1 MFTKTHLAL
10 LASAILSANG
20 AQAAYHRH
28 GDRHLHAKDLD
39 KRATIP
45 STTTTV
51 TDITWVTV
59 TVNEGE
65 NTVFTTPTV
74 VPSSSSA
81 ASSSSSKVASTSSSA
96 LPSTSSASS
105 TYVAP
110 APTTLLTSAIVTPAV
125 NVAGAASTTETSTTE
140 PSAPETTA
148 TTSDIVSE
156 VASAVTSAAAAVT
169 SAASVATSSGGTKRG
184 AAYNDASLISPLLGT
199 DSKLSWAYN
208 WGSSSDGLSD
218 VSSGLEFV
226 PMLWGEKTLSYWAT
240 NAQAAIDAGSKYL
253 LGPNEPDN
261 AAQANMDPATAA
273 TFHITNMNPFAS
285 KASLG
290 APSITN
296 SNVAG
301 ESVDWLKEWISACN
315 GQCTFDFCPAHWY
328 NTIEAGAENLFTFLS
343 EVSAACGSDK
353 TVWLTE
359 FAPNVDNPSDAEISA
374 FLETVQDT
382 LDNNATYSFVER
394 YSYFYVADGLLVSGG
409 AASSYG
415 NTFAFS

>member
-1 MFTKTHLAL
+1 MLTKTHLAL

-20 AQAAYHRH
+20 VQAAYHRH
-28 GDRHLHAKDLD
+28 GDRHIHVNDLE

-65 NTVFTTPTV
+65 STPTAV
-74 VPSSSSA
+74 VQVPTSSSSA
-81 ASSSSSKVASTSSSA
+81 SSSSKAPSSSSSKAS
-96 LPSTSSASS
+96 STSSA
-105 TYVAP
+105 V
-110 APTTLLTSAIVTPAV
+110 PTTLVTSAIVTPAV
-125 NVAGAASTTETSTTE
+125 NVAGAASTTEETST
-140 PSAPETTA
+140 AETTAAVTSA
-148 TTSDIVSE
+148 TTSDIVSQ

-169 SAASVATSSGGTKRG
+169 SAASVATSSGNKRG
-184 AAYNDASLISPLLGT
+184 AAYNDASLITPLLGS
-199 DSKLSWAYN
+199 DSKLAWAYN

-218 VSSGLEFV
+218 VSSSLEFV
-226 PMLWGEKTLSYWAT
+226 PMLWGEKTVSYWAT

-301 ESVDWLKEWISACN
+301 ESVDWLKEWISACD

-359 FAPNVDNPSDAEISA
+359 FAPNVDSPSDAQISA

-382 LDNNATYSFVER
+382 LDNNSTYSFVER

>member
-28 GDRHLHAKDLD
+28 GDRHIHAKDLD
-39 KRATIP
+39 KRETIP

-59 TVNEGE
+59 TVSEGD
-65 NTVFTTPTV
+65 NTVFTTPTA

-81 ASSSSSKVASTSSSA
+81 SSSSKVATTSSSA

-105 TYVAP
+105 TYT
-110 APTTLLTSAIVTPAV
+110 PTTLVTSAAVTPAI

-140 PSAPETTA
+140 TSATETSA
-148 TTSDIVSE
+148 TTSDIVSA

-169 SAASVATSSGGTKRG
+169 SAASVATSSGNKRG

-218 VSSGLEFV
+218 VSSSLEFV

-285 KASLG
+285 KATLG

-301 ESVDWLKEWISACN
+301 ESVDWLKEWISACD

-359 FAPNVDNPSDAEISA
+359 FAPNVDSPSDAEISA

-382 LDNNATYSFVER
+382 LDNNSTYSFVER

-409 AASSYG
+409 AASTYG

>member
-28 GDRHLHAKDLD
+28 GDRHVHANELD

-51 TDITWVTV
+51 TDVTWVTV
-59 TVNEGE
+59 TVTEGE
-65 NTVFTTPTV
+65 STVVATPT
-74 VPSSSSA
+74 
-81 ASSSSSKVASTSSSA
+81 SSSSKISSSSVATTSSSA
-96 LPSTSSASS
+96 LPSTSSTSS

-110 APTTLLTSAIVTPAV
+110 APTTLVTSAVVTPNIDLATET
-125 NVAGAASTTETSTTE
+125 SSTETSTTE
-140 PSAPETTA
+140 SST
-148 TTSDIVSE
+148 TTSDIISQI
-156 VASAVTSAAAAVT
+156 ASAVTSAAAAVT
-169 SAASVATSSGGTKRG
+169 SAASTTTSSSGNKRG
-184 AAYNDASLISPLLGT
+184 AAYNDASLISPLLGS

-218 VSSGLEFV
+218 VSSSLEFV
-226 PMLWGEKTLSYWAT
+226 PMLWGEKTVSYWAT

-273 TFHITNMNPFAS
+273 TFHITNMEPFAS

-301 ESVDWLKEWISACN
+301 ESVDWLKEWITACD

-328 NTIEAGAENLFTFLS
+328 NTIEAGAEDLFTFLS
-343 EVSAACGSDK
+343 EVSAACGTGK

-359 FAPNVDNPSDAEISA
+359 FAPNVDSPSDAEISE
-374 FLETVQDT
+374 FLTTVQDT
-382 LDNNATYSFVER
+382 LDNNSTYSFVER

>member
-20 AQAAYHRH
+20 VQAAYHRH
-28 GDRHLHAKDLD
+28 GDRHIHPNDLD

-45 STTTTV
+45 ATTTTV
-51 TDITWVTV
+51 TDVTWVTV
-59 TVNEGE
+59 TVGEGE
-65 NTVFTTPTV
+65 TTV
-74 VPSSSSA
+74 VPTPTSTSSSSF
-81 ASSSSSKVASTSSSA
+81 SSSSVASTSSSA
-96 LPSTSSASS
+96 LPSTTSSSTSS

-110 APTTLLTSAIVTPAV
+110 APTTLITSAVATPDV
-125 NVAGAASTTETSTTE
+125 NIAATPEPSTTESST
-140 PSAPETTA
+140 
-148 TTSDIVSE
+148 TTSDIISQI
-156 VASAVTSAAAAVT
+156 ASVVTSAAAAVT
-169 SAASVATSSGGTKRG
+169 SAASTVTSSSGNKRG

-218 VSSGLEFV
+218 VSSSLEFV
-226 PMLWGEKTLSYWAT
+226 PMLWGEKTVSYWAT

-273 TFHITNMNPFAS
+273 TFHITNMEPFAS
-285 KASLG
+285 KATLG

-301 ESVDWLKEWISACN
+301 ESVDWLKEWIEACD

-328 NTIEAGAENLFTFLS
+328 NTIEAGAEDLFSFLS
-343 EVSAACGSDK
+343 EVSAACGTGK

-359 FAPNVDNPSDAEISA
+359 FAPNVDSPSDAEISE
-374 FLETVQDT
+374 FLTTVQDT
-382 LDNNATYSFVER
+382 LDNNSTYSFVER

>member
-20 AQAAYHRH
+20 ALAANHRH
-28 GDRHLHAKDLD
+28 AQRHIHQNDKKDLV
-39 KRATIP
+39 P
-45 STTTTV
+45 ETTTTV

-59 TVNEGE
+59 TVADGAE
-65 NTVFTTPTV
+65 TAYSTSTAASS
-74 VPSSSSA
+74 VPSSSSSIRSSSSV
-81 ASSSSSKVASTSSSA
+81 ASSSSAV
-96 LPSTSSASS
+96 ASS
-105 TYVAP
+105 TFSSSTSV
-110 APTTLLTSAIVTPAV
+110 APTTLLTSISAAAAVTPVV
-125 NVAGAASTTETSTTE
+125 NVAADAATTTSAATTE
-140 PSAPETTA
+140 
-148 TTSDIVSE
+148 SDIIPDVASAVSS
-156 VASAVTSAAAAVT
+156 VVSAVTSAAAAVAT
-169 SAASVATSSGGTKRG
+169 AASSSGNKRG
-184 AAYNDASLISPLLGT
+184 AAYNDATLISPLLGS

-218 VSSGLEFV
+218 VSSSLEFV
-226 PMLWGEKTLSYWAT
+226 PMLWGEKTVSYWAT

-261 AAQANMDPATAA
+261 AAQANMAPATAA
-273 TFHITNMNPFAS
+273 TFHITNMEPFAS
-285 KASLG
+285 KATLG

-301 ESVDWLKEWISACN
+301 ESVDWLKEWISACD
-315 GQCTFDFCPAHWY
+315 GQCTFSFCPAHWY
-328 NTIEAGAENLFTFLS
+328 NTIDAGAEDLFSFLS

-359 FAPNVDNPSDAEISA
+359 FAPNVGSPTEAEISS
-374 FLETVQDT
+374 FLTTVQDT
-382 LDNNATYSFVER
+382 LDNNSTYSFVER

-409 AASSYG
+409 AATTYG